1 MAPIGAI
8 CDRPFG
14 GLVIIF
20 LGDFRQVLPVVVKGR
35 RHQIVDASL
44 KSSPLWASIDVRR
57 LTTNMRVMM
66 SVGADQQGLA
76 AWAEYILRV
85 GDGLESSVEGLGPEF
100 IKIPDDMC
108 LDEPTIENLIRDVY
122 ADLPTKHDDPSW
134 LGERAILTPKNV
146 DVDMINET
154 ITDIFRPGA
163 ETHELYSADSVG
175 IDDDAT
181 MYPSEFLNGLTVSGL
196 PPHSLRLKLGMI
208 VMLLR
213 NIRPAKGDCNGTRY
227 ILISVSPR
235 LLELEAIGTN
245 RRLLIPRVT
254 CTTDD
259 QFPFVL
265 RRRQFPIRPAFAMTI
280 NKAQG
285 QTLRRVGVYLPMPVF
300 SHGQLYVAMSRVGK
314 RADIIFCI
322 FPVSAARLLAEDGYP
337 GHYTKNVVY
346 REVLRD
352 V

>member
-1 MAPIGAI
+1 
-8 CDRPFG
+8 
-14 GLVIIF
+14 
-20 LGDFRQVLPVVVKGR
+20 
-35 RHQIVDASL
+35 
-44 KSSPLWASIDVRR
+44 
-57 LTTNMRVMM
+57 
-66 SVGADQQGLA
+66 
-76 AWAEYILRV
+76 
-85 GDGLESSVEGLGPEF
+85 
-100 IKIPDDMC
+100 
-108 LDEPTIENLIRDVY
+108 
-122 ADLPTKHDDPSW
+122 
-134 LGERAILTPKNV
+134 
-146 DVDMINET
+146 
-154 ITDIFRPGA
+154 
-163 ETHELYSADSVG
+163 
-175 IDDDAT
+175 